1 MQNESRARR
10 GALWG
15 ALWLVLFDASAAASL
30 PLISEVFYD
39 QAGSDDGHTFVELYG
54 PPGTSL
60 GGLRLEAVN
69 GFDGGVGPVVPLAGT
84 IGPSGLFVVAD
95 RTGGGVTFVSVFDQ
109 LANFDL
115 QNGPDSVR
123 LVSDGAVLDAV
134 GYGDFDPTEVFAGE
148 GVSAPDPP
156 AGSSLARV
164 FADLDTNDNAVDFT
178 TLTSPTPG
186 AAPLATAVPEPS
198 LPLLM
203 YLGLVAWWWHGT
215 R

>member
-1 MQNESRARR
+1 MQSKGWARR

-15 ALWLVLFDASAAASL
+15 ALWLALFDASAAASL

-39 QAGSDDGHTFVELYG
+39 QAGSDDGHSFVELYG
-54 PPGTSL
+54 PPGTAL
-60 GGLRLEAVN
+60 AGLRLEGVN
-69 GFDGGVGPVVPLAGT
+69 GFDGGVGPVVPLAGA

-95 RTGGGVTFVSVFDQ
+95 RTGGGVTFVSAFDQ

-123 LVSDGAVLDAV
+123 LVSDSAVLDAV
-134 GYGDFDPTEVFAGE
+134 GYGAFDPTEVFAGE
-148 GVSAPDPP
+148 GAPAPDPP
-156 AGSSLARV
+156 AGSSLARA
-164 FADLDTNDNAVDFT
+164 FADLDTNDNAADFT
-178 TLTSPTPG
+178 TLASPTPG
-186 AAPLATAVPEPS
+186 TAALAVPVPEPV

-203 YLGLVAWWWHGT
+203 YLGLIGWWWWGP